1 MVGADEKRACVPASG
16 GWEAAASCWKAAALR
31 CLGDR
36 DRSPMVAFPALS
48 VLCTGRLEP
57 NSKAGDGS
65 FSKTMEG
72 LGVNLTNHGQL
83 TAGADKRINTHERVC
98 SSSIFISFAVMHW
111 VKPQSHRGRTNA

>member
-48 VLCTGRLEP
+48 VLCTDRLET

-72 LGVNLTNHGQL
+72 LGVSVTNH
-83 TAGADKRINTHERVC
+83 
-98 SSSIFISFAVMHW
+98 
-111 VKPQSHRGRTNA
+111 